1 MTSSDGTALVL
12 GFPSSISEMVA
23 TELLESGV
31 VVYLLLPQEFFAR
44 AAHLKK
50 RFGKQLQLTVGRGDY
65 LDFGLGGQ
73 DYLKIAR
80 QTGTVYS
87 LYSADEPRTGLD
99 FQSSHVRELV
109 EFCKV
114 APGLSRLVL
123 LSDFSFVGEFNG
135 VVAERDWELPETS
148 LRDRE
153 REFRAEKVLSR
164 FLSTFP
170 ISIVRVGTLVGTVT
184 SLFPA
189 VMLTLG
195 YPELFSRSGVLI
207 YLAEVT
213 WAARRIVE
221 IASKAEPGLTFHLFQ
236 KSCEPGALGMELMQ
250 YAMAQ
255 VPRTYD
261 LRAAARRRLKNAGE
275 ARRQLA
281 AAQIEAKVENTWTN
295 NYFRAHNFSALD
307 QSLNWQPLVEAD
319 VEKLTGFR

>member
-1 MTSSDGTALVL
+1 MTSNGAALVL
-12 GFPSSISEMVA
+12 GFPSGIAEVVA
-23 TELLESGV
+23 TELLEAGSL
-31 VVYLLLPQEFFAR
+31 VYLLLPQESFAR

-50 RFGKQLQLTVGRGDY
+50 RYGKQLQLTVGRGDY

-73 DYLKIAR
+73 DYLKIAQ
-80 QTGTVYS
+80 QTSTVYS
-87 LYSADEPRTGLD
+87 LYSSYGSGTEPD
-99 FQSSHVRELV
+99 FQASHVRELV

-114 APGLSRLVL
+114 TPDLSRLVL

-135 VVAERDWELPETS
+135 VVAERDRELPESS
-148 LRDRE
+148 LRDKRN
-153 REFRAEKVLSR
+153 EFRTEKVISR

-170 ISIVRVGTLVGTVT
+170 VSIVRVGTLVGTMT

-195 YPELFSRSGVLI
+195 YPELFSRSGVSV
-207 YLAEVT
+207 YLAEVA

-221 IASKAEPGLTFHLFQ
+221 IATKAEPGLTFHLFQ

-250 YAMAQ
+250 RAMTQ

-261 LRAAARRRLKNAGE
+261 LRAAARRYLKNAGE
-275 ARRQLA
+275 ARSQLA
-281 AAQIEAKVENTWTN
+281 AAQIEAKVENSWTN
-295 NYFRAHNFSALD
+295 SYFRAHNFSVLE